1 MPAQRARVRGTRAA
15 RSEPAPASGHFGRG
29 ITVEIFS
36 GFFIFLWALVIIVLA
51 IIARGVRA
59 VPQGYNWTVER
70 FGRYRITLQ
79 PGLRLINPFIDRI
92 GRKVN
97 VQETVLEIPAQNV
110 ITKDN
115 ASVVVDGIVFYQVID
130 ASHAAYEVQNLQSAV
145 INITMTNI
153 RTAIGALDL
162 DETLSKRDE
171 INERLLRVLDAATEP
186 WGTKITRVEL
196 KDVRPPEDVQIS
208 MAKQLTADRERR
220 AAVLKAEGIK
230 QAAILEAEGAK
241 QAQILAAEG
250 RLAAAQKDAEARERL
265 AEAEAKATA
274 YVSKAVSE
282 GNVQAL
288 NYFIA
293 QKYVEAMNQIGQS
306 PNARLVLMPMETS
319 GLVGTIAGIA
329 ELAKNAVTQPR

>member
-1 MPAQRARVRGTRAA
+1 M
-15 RSEPAPASGHFGRG
+15 SGLL
-29 ITVEIFS
+29 V
-36 GFFIFLWALVIIVLA
+36 FLIVLA
-51 IIARGVRA
+51 IIVLAVIARGVRT
-59 VPQGYNWTVER
+59 VPQGYQWTVER

-79 PGLRLINPFIDRI
+79 PGLRLINPFIEAI

-110 ITKDN
+110 ITRDN

-130 ASHAAYEVQNLQSAV
+130 AARASYEVQNLQAAV
-145 INITMTNI
+145 TNITMTNI

-196 KDVRPPEDVQIS
+196 KDVRPPEDVQLS

-220 AAVLKAEGIK
+220 AAVLRAEGIK
-230 QAAILEAEGAK
+230 QAAILEAEGTK

-250 RLAAAQKDAEARERL
+250 RLAAAQRDAEARERL
-265 AEAEAKATA
+265 ADAEAKATA
-274 YVSKAVSE
+274 AVSKAVTE

-293 QKYVEAMNQIGQS
+293 QKYVEAMTQIGQS
-306 PNARLVLMPMETS
+306 PNARLVLMPMETG

-329 ELAKNAVTQPR
+329 ELAKNARPAE

>member
-1 MPAQRARVRGTRAA
+1 M
-15 RSEPAPASGHFGRG
+15 EF
-29 ITVEIFS
+29 IS
-36 GFFIFLWALVIIVLA
+36 GFLVFVVVVA
-51 IIARGVRA
+51 IIAVTVIARAVRT
-59 VPQGYNWTVER
+59 VPQGYQWTVER
-70 FGRYRITLQ
+70 FGRYRITLM
-79 PGLRLINPFIDRI
+79 PGLRILNPFIDSI
-92 GRKVN
+92 GRKIN

-130 ASHAAYEVQNLQSAV
+130 ASRAAYEVQDLQAAV
-145 INITMTNI
+145 VNITMTNI

-171 INERLLRVLDAATEP
+171 INDRLLRVLDAATEA

-196 KDVRPPEDVQIS
+196 KDVRPPEDVQLS

-220 AAVLKAEGIK
+220 AAVLRADGIK
-230 QAAILEAEGAK
+230 QAAVLEAEGAK

-250 RLAAAQKDAEARERL
+250 RLAAAQRDAEARERP
-265 AEAEAKATA
+265 AEAEAKATTA
-274 YVSKAVSE
+274 VSKAVSE
-282 GNVQAL
+282 GNIQAL

-293 QKYVEAMNQIGQS
+293 QKYVEAMTQIGQS

-329 ELAKNAVTQPR
+329 ELARNSTRQPQ

>member
-1 MPAQRARVRGTRAA
+1 M
-15 RSEPAPASGHFGRG
+15 SGILILLF
-29 ITVEIFS
+29 VV
-36 GFFIFLWALVIIVLA
+36 AVIVLA
-51 IIARGVRA
+51 VISRGVRT
-59 VPQGYNWTVER
+59 VPQGYQWTVER
-70 FGRYRITLQ
+70 FGRYRLTLQ
-79 PGLRLINPFIDRI
+79 PGLRLLNPFIDGI

-130 ASHAAYEVQNLQSAV
+130 AARASYEVQNLQSAV
-145 INITMTNI
+145 TNITMTNI

-196 KDVRPPEDVQIS
+196 KDVRPPEDVQLS

-220 AAVLKAEGIK
+220 AAILRAEGIK
-230 QAAILEAEGAK
+230 QAAILEAEGTK
-241 QAQILAAEG
+241 QSQILAAEG
-250 RLAAAQKDAEARERL
+250 RLAAAQRDAEARERL
-265 AEAEAKATA
+265 AEAEAVATTA
-274 YVSKAVSE
+274 VSKAVSE

-293 QKYVEAMNQIGQS
+293 QKYVEAMTQIGQS
-306 PNARLVLMPMETS
+306 PNARLVLMPMEVG

-329 ELAKNAVTQPR
+329 ELTKEALRRTE

>member
-1 MPAQRARVRGTRAA
+1 M
-15 RSEPAPASGHFGRG
+15 
-29 ITVEIFS
+29 EIVN
-36 GFFIFLWALVIIVLA
+36 GFFLFLVAVLIIIVA
-51 IIARGVRA
+51 IIARGVRT
-59 VPQGYNWTVER
+59 VPQGNQWTVER
-70 FGRYRITLQ
+70 FGRYRVTLS
-79 PGLRLINPFIDRI
+79 PGLHLVNPFIDRI
-92 GRKVN
+92 GHKVN

-115 ASVVVDGIVFYQVID
+115 ASVIVDGIVFYQVID
-130 ASHAAYEVQNLQSAV
+130 ASRAAYEVQNLHTA
-145 INITMTNI
+145 ITNITMTNI

-171 INERLLRVLDAATEP
+171 INERLLRVLDAATES

-196 KDVRPPEDVQIS
+196 KDVRPPEDVQVS

-220 AAVLKAEGIK
+220 AAILKAEGVK
-230 QAAILEAEGAK
+230 QAAILEAEGTK

-274 YVSKAVSE
+274 YVSKAVTD

-293 QKYVEAMNQIGQS
+293 QKYVDAMAQIGQS
-306 PNARLVLMPMETS
+306 SNARLVLMPMETS

-329 ELAKNAVTQPR
+329 ELAKNSAAPPR

>member
-1 MPAQRARVRGTRAA
+1 MDL
-15 RSEPAPASGHFGRG
+15 
-29 ITVEIFS
+29 IN
-36 GFFIFLWALVIIVLA
+36 GFLIALVVLAIIVLA
-51 IIARGVRA
+51 VISRTLRT
-59 VPQGYNWTVER
+59 VPQGYQWTVER
-70 FGRYRITLQ
+70 FGRYRVTLL
-79 PGLRLINPFIDRI
+79 PGLRLVNPFIDWI
-92 GRKVN
+92 GRKIN

-115 ASVVVDGIVFYQVID
+115 ASVVVDGIVFYQVVD
-130 ASHAAYEVQNLQSAV
+130 ASRAAYEVQNLQSAV
-145 INITMTNI
+145 VNITMTNI
-153 RTAIGALDL
+153 RTAIGGLDL
-162 DETLSKRDE
+162 DETLSKRDD

-220 AAVLKAEGIK
+220 AAVLRADGIK

-250 RLAAAQKDAEARERL
+250 RLEAAQRDAEARERL

-274 YVSKAVSE
+274 AVSKAVSE
-282 GNVQAL
+282 GDVQAL

-293 QKYVEAMNQIGQS
+293 QKYVEAMSQIGQS

-329 ELAKNAVTQPR
+329 ELARNNSRQP

>member
-1 MPAQRARVRGTRAA
+1 MDNGVL
-15 RSEPAPASGHFGRG
+15 
-29 ITVEIFS
+29 
-36 GFFIFLWALVIIVLA
+36 IFLGVVVVIVLA
-51 IIARGVRA
+51 VVARGVRT
-59 VPQGYNWTVER
+59 VPQGYEWTVER
-70 FGRYRITLQ
+70 FGRYRITLS
-79 PGLRLINPFIDRI
+79 PGLRLINPFTDAI
-92 GRKVN
+92 GHKIN

-115 ASVVVDGIVFYQVID
+115 AVVIVDGIVFYQVID
-130 ASHAAYEVQNLQSAV
+130 ASRAAYEVRDLELAV
-145 INITMTNI
+145 SNITMTNI

-196 KDVRPPEDVQIS
+196 KDVRPPEEVQQS

-220 AAVLKAEGIK
+220 AAVMRADGIR

-250 RLAAAQKDAEARERL
+250 RLAAAQRDAEARERL
-265 AEAEAKATA
+265 AEAEAMATTA
-274 YVSKAVSE
+274 VSKAVSE

-293 QKYVEAMNQIGQS
+293 QKYVEAMNQIGSS
-306 PNARLVLMPMETS
+306 PNARLVLMPMETA

-329 ELAKNAVTQPR
+329 ELAKTVARPVE

>member
-1 MPAQRARVRGTRAA
+1 MDGLL
-15 RSEPAPASGHFGRG
+15 
-29 ITVEIFS
+29 
-36 GFFIFLWALVIIVLA
+36 IFLLVAAIVVLA
-51 IIARGVRA
+51 VIARGVRT
-59 VPQGYNWTVER
+59 VPQGSQWTVER
-70 FGRYRITLQ
+70 FGRYRVTLS
-79 PGLRLINPFIDRI
+79 PGLRLINPFIDAI

-115 ASVVVDGIVFYQVID
+115 ASVIVDGIVFYQVVD
-130 ASHAAYEVQNLQSAV
+130 ASRAAYEVQNLQQAV
-145 INITMTNI
+145 TNITMTNI

-171 INERLLRVLDAATEP
+171 INERLLRVLDAATES

-220 AAVLKAEGIK
+220 AAVLRADGIK

-250 RLAAAQKDAEARERL
+250 RLAAAQRDAEARERL
-265 AEAEAKATA
+265 AEAEAVATA
-274 YVSKAVSE
+274 AVSKAVSE

-288 NYFIA
+288 NYFVA
-293 QKYVEAMNQIGQS
+293 QKYVEALTQIGSS
-306 PNARLVLMPMETS
+306 PNARLVLMPMETG
-319 GLVGTIAGIA
+319 GLVGAIAGVA
-329 ELAKNAVTQPR
+329 ELARSAMTRGSE

>member
-1 MPAQRARVRGTRAA
+1 MEFV
-15 RSEPAPASGHFGRG
+15 
-29 ITVEIFS
+29 S
-36 GFFIFLWALVIIVLA
+36 GFFILLAVVLVVVVVM
-51 IIARGVRA
+51 IAKGVRT
-59 VPQGYNWTVER
+59 VPQGYEWTVER
-70 FGRYRITLQ
+70 FGRYRVTLS
-79 PGLRLINPFIDRI
+79 PGLRLVNPFTDKI
-92 GRKVN
+92 GRKIN

-115 ASVVVDGIVFYQVID
+115 ASVIVDGIVFYQVID
-130 ASHAAYEVQNLQSAV
+130 ASRAAYEVQNLQSAV
-145 INITMTNI
+145 SNLTMTNI

-196 KDVRPPEDVQIS
+196 KDVRPPEDVQLS

-220 AAVLKAEGIK
+220 AAILRAEGIK
-230 QAAILEAEGAK
+230 QAAILEAEGRK
-241 QAQILAAEG
+241 QSTILAAEG
-250 RLAAAQKDAEARERL
+250 HLAATQMDAEARERL

-274 YVSKAVSE
+274 AVSKAVSE

-293 QKYVEAMNQIGQS
+293 QKYVEAIAQIGQAS
-306 PNARLVLMPMETS
+306 NSRLVLMPMEFSSLVSTIGGIGELTRKLSAASDKGS
-319 GLVGTIAGIA
+319 GD
-329 ELAKNAVTQPR
+329 

>member
-1 MPAQRARVRGTRAA
+1 MGNGVL
-15 RSEPAPASGHFGRG
+15 
-29 ITVEIFS
+29 
-36 GFFIFLWALVIIVLA
+36 IFLAVVVVIVVA
-51 IIARGVRA
+51 IIARGVRT
-59 VPQGYNWTVER
+59 VPQGYQWTVER
-70 FGRYRITLQ
+70 FGRYRITLA
-79 PGLRLINPFIDRI
+79 PGLRLINPFIDGI
-92 GRKVN
+92 GHKIN

-115 ASVVVDGIVFYQVID
+115 ASVVVDGIVFFQVVD
-130 ASHAAYEVQNLQSAV
+130 ASRAAYEVRDLESAV
-145 INITMTNI
+145 TNITMTNI

-196 KDVRPPEDVQIS
+196 KDVRPPEEVQTS

-220 AAVLKAEGIK
+220 AAVLRADGIR

-250 RLAAAQKDAEARERL
+250 RLEAAQRDAEARERL
-265 AEAEAKATA
+265 AEAEAMATA
-274 YVSKAVSE
+274 AVSKAVSE

-293 QKYVEAMNQIGQS
+293 QKYVEAMNQIGHRRTPGS
-306 PNARLVLMPMETS
+306 C
-319 GLVGTIAGIA
+319 
-329 ELAKNAVTQPR
+329 

>member
-1 MPAQRARVRGTRAA
+1 MGLL
-15 RSEPAPASGHFGRG
+15 
-29 ITVEIFS
+29 
-36 GFFIFLWALVIIVLA
+36 IFLAIVAVIVLA
-51 IIARGVRA
+51 IIARGMRT
-59 VPQGYNWTVER
+59 VPQGYQWTVER
-70 FGRYRITLQ
+70 FGRYRVTLL

-92 GRKVN
+92 GRRIN

-115 ASVVVDGIVFYQVID
+115 ASVIVDGIVFYQVID
-130 ASHAAYEVQNLQSAV
+130 ASRAAYEVQNLQTA
-145 INITMTNI
+145 ITNISMTNI
-153 RTAIGALDL
+153 RTAIGGLDL
-162 DETLSKRDE
+162 DETLSHRDE

-196 KDVRPPEDVQIS
+196 KDVRPPEDVLIS

-220 AAVLKAEGIK
+220 AAILRAEGIK

-250 RLAAAQKDAEARERL
+250 RLAAAQRDAEARERL
-265 AEAEAKATA
+265 AEAEAKATTF
-274 YVSKAVSE
+274 VSNAVAG

-293 QKYVEAMNQIGQS
+293 QKYVEALNQIGQS
-306 PNARLVLMPMETS
+306 PNSRLVLMPTDMS

-329 ELAKNAVTQPR
+329 ELAKRQ

>member
-1 MPAQRARVRGTRAA
+1 M
-15 RSEPAPASGHFGRG
+15 SGLL
-29 ITVEIFS
+29 
-36 GFFIFLWALVIIVLA
+36 IFLIVLA
-51 IIARGVRA
+51 VIVLAVIARGVRT
-59 VPQGYNWTVER
+59 VPQGYQWTVER
-70 FGRYRITLQ
+70 FGRYRVTLM
-79 PGLRLINPFIDRI
+79 PGLRLINPFIDAI
-92 GRKVN
+92 GRKIN
-97 VQETVLEIPAQNV
+97 VQESVLEIPAQSV

-115 ASVVVDGIVFYQVID
+115 ASVTVDGIVFFQVID
-130 ASHAAYEVQNLQSAV
+130 ASRAAYEVQDLQAALV
-145 INITMTNI
+145 NITMTNI

-196 KDVRPPEDVQIS
+196 KDVRPPEDVQLS

-220 AAVLKAEGIK
+220 AAVLRAEGIK

-250 RLAAAQKDAEARERL
+250 RLAAAQRDAEARVRL
-265 AEAEAKATA
+265 AEAEAQATA
-274 YVSKAVSE
+274 AVSKAVAE

-293 QKYVEAMNQIGQS
+293 QRYVDAVVQIGQS
-306 PNARLVLMPMETS
+306 PNARLVLMPLETG

-329 ELAKNAVTQPR
+329 ELAKSALRPAE

>member
-1 MPAQRARVRGTRAA
+1 M
-15 RSEPAPASGHFGRG
+15 SGLL
-29 ITVEIFS
+29 
-36 GFFIFLWALVIIVLA
+36 IFLIVVAVVVLA
-51 IIARGVRA
+51 VIARGVRT
-59 VPQGYNWTVER
+59 VPQGYQWTVER
-70 FGRYRITLQ
+70 FGRYRVTLM
-79 PGLRLINPFIDRI
+79 PGLRLLNPFIDGI
-92 GRKVN
+92 GHKIN

-115 ASVVVDGIVFYQVID
+115 AIVIVDGIVFYQVVD
-130 ASHAAYEVQNLQSAV
+130 AARAAYEVRDLEAAV
-145 INITMTNI
+145 TNITMTNI
-153 RTAIGALDL
+153 RTAIGGLDL

-196 KDVRPPEDVQIS
+196 KDVRPPEDVQLS

-220 AAVLKAEGIK
+220 AAVLRAEGIK

-250 RLAAAQKDAEARERL
+250 RLAAAQRDAEARERL
-265 AEAEAKATA
+265 AEAEAMATSA
-274 YVSKAVSE
+274 VSKAVTE

-293 QKYVEAMNQIGQS
+293 QKYVEAMSQIGQS
-306 PNARLVLMPMETS
+306 PNARLVLMPMEVS
-319 GLVGTIAGIA
+319 GLVGAIGGVA
-329 ELAKNAVTQPR
+329 ELARTAIRQSE